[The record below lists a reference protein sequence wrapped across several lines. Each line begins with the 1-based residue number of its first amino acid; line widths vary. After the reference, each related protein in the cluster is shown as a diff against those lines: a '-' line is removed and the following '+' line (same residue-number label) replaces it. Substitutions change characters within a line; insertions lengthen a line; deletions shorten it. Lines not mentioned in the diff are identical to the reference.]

1 MITTRTTSQALR
13 RAAGLD
19 SRACL
24 LCQWCSFSTSYRRL
38 AEKEA
43 SNSSIPTTSPS
54 KAAPLT
60 AADGNEAPTVPEVP
74 PSPLADAPRAY
85 GKAVEE
91 FTPKPLSR
99 PIGLPKPP
107 RSGEN
112 AGVDRRS
119 WKQRR
124 DDFVDYDKHIV
135 RRKQL

>member
-1 MITTRTTSQALR
+1 MITTRTASQPLR
-13 RAAGLD
+13 RGVGLD

-24 LCQWCSFSTSYRRL
+24 LCQWRSFSTSYRRL

-43 SNSSIPTTSPS
+43 LKSATHPSPP
-54 KAAPLT
+54 KASPPAT
-60 AADGNEAPTVPEVP
+60 ISGKEAPEVPELP

-85 GKAVEE
+85 GKAVEG

-107 RSGEN
+107 RPGEN
-112 AGVDRRS
+112 AGVDIRT